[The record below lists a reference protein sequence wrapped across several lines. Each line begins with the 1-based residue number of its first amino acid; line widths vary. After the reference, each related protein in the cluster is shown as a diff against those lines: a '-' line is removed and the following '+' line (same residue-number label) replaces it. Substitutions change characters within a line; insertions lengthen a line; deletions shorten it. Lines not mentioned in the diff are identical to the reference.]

1 MWEKINKQSEILL
14 NQCLEKKLTI
24 TAAESCTGG
33 LIASSI
39 VSTSGSSN
47 IFKSS
52 VVTYSNDMKSK
63 ILNIPLKLINEN
75 GAVSKIIAHDMA
87 SNVLNLMNADISIAV
102 TGIAGP
108 NGGSKNKPVGLVY
121 IGIGTKKNIITKEYL
136 FKGNRLKIRQ
146 ETTLEALKLSNEII
160 ESFKKFT

>member
-1 MWEKINKQSEILL
+1 MWKKINRQSEILL

-24 TAAESCTGG
+24 TTAESCTGG
-33 LIASSI
+33 MIASSI
-39 VSTSGSSN
+39 VSISGSST

-75 GAVSKIIAHDMA
+75 GAVSKIIAYTMA
-87 SNVLNLMNADISIAV
+87 SNVLDLMDSDLSIAV

-108 NGGSKNKPVGLVY
+108 DGGSKNKPVGLVH
-121 IGIGTKKNIITKEYL
+121 IGIGTKKNIVTKRYL
-136 FKGNRLKIRQ
+136 FKGNRLKVRQ

-160 ESFKKFT
+160 ETF

>member
-1 MWEKINKQSEILL
+1 MWEKINKQSKILL

-33 LIASSI
+33 MIASSI
-39 VSTSGSSN
+39 VSMSGSST

-63 ILNIPLKLINEN
+63 ILNIPLKLINKN
-75 GAVSKIIAHDMA
+75 GAVSKIIAYNMA

-108 NGGSKNKPVGLVY
+108 SGGSKNKPVGLVY
-121 IGIGTKKNIITKEYL
+121 IGIGTKRNIITKKYL
-136 FKGNRLKIRQ
+136 FKGNRLKIRL
-146 ETTLEALKLSNEII
+146 ETTLEALKLTNVII
-160 ESFKKFT
+160 ESFKKVN